1 MTNFQHLYLIDHAPI
16 HVLMMDP
23 VGGEIPRIVSDE
35 IVPGTGN
42 DERWIT
48 FQSGDQQGQAVFTGA
63 TLMGAGPAVAKRE
76 LERIELLRAELDK
89 YENNIRALLDVM
101 GVQS

>member
-1 MTNFQHLYLIDHAPI
+1 
-16 HVLMMDP
+16 
-23 VGGEIPRIVSDE
+23 
-35 IVPGTGN
+35 
-42 DERWIT
+42 
-48 FQSGDQQGQAVFTGA
+48 
-63 TLMGAGPAVAKRE
+63 MGAGPAVAKRE